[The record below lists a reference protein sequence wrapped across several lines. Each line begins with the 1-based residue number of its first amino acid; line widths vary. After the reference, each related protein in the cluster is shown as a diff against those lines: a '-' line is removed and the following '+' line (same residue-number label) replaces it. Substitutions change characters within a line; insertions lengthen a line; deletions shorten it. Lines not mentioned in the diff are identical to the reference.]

1 MIPHSP
7 EKRTF
12 VYNKLM
18 VKDQQNA
25 PAKPV
30 DKIGRRNTI
39 IMFILFILVV
49 LTTFWLIFKPS
60 ILTNF
65 DRRYRTIEGI
75 LTPTQIN
82 TSINPERIEKA
93 DVYVSIKYRAKYDI
107 RGIIVSTASYEG
119 DSVTDIISPY
129 DIGLAWGE
137 MAKHNNLIK
146 WNKGHRSLTASINA
160 ISKWFINKSQEELF
174 QQYSNNHLIFKDEAL
189 LEQIKSYEVGD
200 YIRIKGYLV
209 DAEGY
214 RKTEPVIKHK
224 LNTSLTRKDDG
235 EDSCEV
241 ILVTKVES
249 LD

>member
-18 VKDQQNA
+18 VNA
-25 PAKPV
+25 PKADPEQPV

-39 IMFILFILVV
+39 ILFICFIAIVMMI
-49 LTTFWLIFKPS
+49 FWLLFRPFIMM
-60 ILTNF
+60 NF
-65 DRRYRTIEGI
+65 DRRYRTIEGV

-82 TSINPERIEKA
+82 ATGSERYEKDDIA
-93 DVYVSIKYRAKYDI
+93 GTIRYRAKYI
-107 RGIIVSTASYEG
+107 IQGIVVSTASYEG
-119 DSVTDIISPY
+119 DSVTDKMSPF

-146 WNKGHRSLTASINA
+146 WKKGHRSLTASINA
-160 ISKWFINKSQEELF
+160 LSKWFINKSQEELF
-174 QQYSNNHLIFKDEAL
+174 QQYSNTHLVFQDEAL
-189 LEQIKSYEVGD
+189 LEQVKTFQLGD
-200 YIRIKGYLV
+200 YVRLRGYLV
-209 DAEGY
+209 DFDAH
-214 RKTEPVIKHK
+214 RKNEPAIKHK
-224 LNTSLTRKDDG
+224 LHTSLTRKDDG

-241 ILVTKVES
+241 LLVTKVES